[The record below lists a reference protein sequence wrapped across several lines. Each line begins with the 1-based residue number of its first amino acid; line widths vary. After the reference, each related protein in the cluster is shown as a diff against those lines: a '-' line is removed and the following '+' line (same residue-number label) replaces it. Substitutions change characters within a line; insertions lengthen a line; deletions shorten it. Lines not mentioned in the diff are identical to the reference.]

1 MRFRWFGLALAS
13 TSFLM
18 SLLLRVFWGE
28 LTPFLLKRGVSGS
41 VIGLV
46 GSVFF
51 IGYVIAQLIGGVLAD
66 RLGTGFIMGI
76 GLIISG
82 FLNTLYGV
90 LPLSTWVPS
99 LWRWRLT
106 RRLLLDGLPGAAHR
120 SGSPTVARGSQP
132 CGSWDPRV
140 TSEGVGVRFLN
151 LTGDI
156 PLWIT

>member
-41 VIGLV
+41 IIGLV

-99 LWRWRLT
+99 LRRWRLFPPSPS
-106 RRLLLDGLPGAAHR
+106 RRSPWSRSPQWLSNGRPRFPALRVSGLQG
-120 SGSPTVARGSQP
+120 
-132 CGSWDPRV
+132 
-140 TSEGVGVRFLN
+140 N
-151 LTGDI
+151 
-156 PLWIT
+156 

>member
-1 MRFRWFGLALAS
+1 MALAS

-99 LWRWRLT
+99 LRRWRFPAVSFSTVSLEPLT
-106 RRLLLDGLPGAAHR
+106 AVAPQR
-120 SGSPTVARGSQP
+120 SPAVPSL
-132 CGSWDPRV
+132 CGSRDSRV
-140 TSEGVGVRFLN
+140 TSKGVEVRFLN
-151 LTGDI
+151 LLGDI